1 MQQNK
6 GQQSKSPDQILQSIT
21 KDRWN
26 FLDDIDLTRQAEE
39 AAGKDNVKE
48 PVMSSEEHWKVLQR
62 SQTDLAR
69 LSEPIAERCSPTK
82 RNTEHGGQS
91 TSGSSSADLCQM
103 KYQA

>member
-69 LSEPIAERCSPTK
+69 LSEPQRDARRPRGTLNMVG
-82 RNTEHGGQS
+82 RALQGAAQQ
-91 TSGSSSADLCQM
+91 TSA
-103 KYQA
+103 K